1 MALVVQTMTNDT
13 TVLLVLGAA
22 VGALT
27 VAMETL
33 ARRGVFPQWLCRK
46 VLHLGAVGACAV
58 TPLLLADL
66 TALTILVA
74 VAAVLL
80 FFLVGTGVLFR
91 EVEGRPSWGIALFPL
106 PYLALLLL
114 FPDAE
119 QRTLIVLPMLILA
132 VSDAMAAVVGTL
144 LKTPAFTLTGDR
156 KTIGG
161 SLTFVIS
168 TWVILANIP
177 GPLSALPAL
186 QLHGTA
192 VLFAILLA
200 AAEALGSKGRDN
212 LYIPSV
218 AAMLLVGLPLG
229 SELPSGA
236 SALAAL
242 PSELA
247 GIAPALLAL
256 PIAALFVAATVRKGW
271 LTLGGGVAAALLGVW
286 VILFQGLIWLVPL
299 MVFFASS
306 SVLGRALHSRS
317 ASSDAKQGQPR
328 DATQVFANG
337 GIYGLAAA
345 LLPTTDAQ
353 LVMAVSMAVATADT
367 WASEIGIA
375 LKGRTYDI
383 VGFERVPVGL
393 SGGVSLGG
401 TLGAAAGALLLGV
414 VGALVLPRSTPFAAT
429 AFVNTAFVNT
439 AFNTTAFVITA
450 GILAALGVAGMLLDS
465 ALGSL
470 VQGKYRGPSGALQD
484 TPTDGA
490 LLVRGAAWMS
500 NDAVNLA
507 SNVLIAGFALW
518 VLR

>member
-1 MALVVQTMTNDT
+1 MALVVQTMANDT
-13 TVLLVLGAA
+13 TILLILGAA
-22 VGALT
+22 VGTLT

-58 TPLLLADL
+58 APLLLADL
-66 TALTILVA
+66 AALTIIVA
-74 VAAVLL
+74 CAAVLL
-80 FFLVGTGVLFR
+80 FVLVGTGVLFR
-91 EVEGRPSWGIALFPL
+91 EAEGRPSWGIALFPL

-114 FPDAE
+114 FPEAE

-144 LKTPAFTLTGDR
+144 LNTPSFTLTGDR

-168 TWVILANIP
+168 TWVILASIP

-192 VLFAILLA
+192 LLFAILLA

-218 AAMLLVGLPLG
+218 AAMLLVGLPFG
-229 SELPSGA
+229 SELPNGA
-236 SALAAL
+236 PAVGALPTAALGALPTDGFGALPFAALA
-242 PSELA
+242 
-247 GIAPALLAL
+247 AL
-256 PIAALFVAATVRKGW
+256 PIAALFVAVTVRKRW

-299 MVFFASS
+299 LVFFISS
-306 SVLGRALHSRS
+306 SALGRTLRSRS
-317 ASSDAKQGQPR
+317 TSGDAKQGQPR

-345 LLPTTDAQ
+345 LLPTADAQ

-401 TLGAAAGALLLGV
+401 TLGAAAGALLLGA
-414 VGALVLPRSTPFAAT
+414 VGGLVLQRP
-429 AFVNTAFVNT
+429 AFVSTA
-439 AFNTTAFVITA
+439 A
-450 GILAALGVAGMLLDS
+450 ILAGLGVAGMVLDS

-470 VQGKYRGPSGALQD
+470 MQGKYRGPGGALQD
-484 TPTDGA
+484 SPTDGA

-507 SNVLIAGFALW
+507 SNVMIVGLALW
-518 VLR
+518 VLS

>member
-1 MALVVQTMTNDT
+1 MTNDT
-13 TVLLVLGAA
+13 TALLVLGAA

-46 VLHLGAVGACAV
+46 VLHVGAVGACAV
-58 TPLLLADL
+58 APLLLADL
-66 TALTILVA
+66 TALTVLVA

-80 FFLVGTGVLFR
+80 FVLVGTGVLFR
-91 EVEGRPSWGIALFPL
+91 EAEGRPSWGIALFPPMFL
-106 PYLALLLL
+106 GLLLL

-119 QRTLIVLPMLILA
+119 ERMLIVLPMLILA

-144 LKTPAFTLTGDR
+144 LPTPAFTLTGDR

-161 SLTFVIS
+161 SLTFAAS
-168 TWVILANIP
+168 TWVILAHLP

-186 QLHGTA
+186 ELHATA
-192 VLFAILLA
+192 ALFALLLA
-200 AAEALGSKGRDN
+200 AAEALGSNGRDN

-218 AAMLLVGLPLG
+218 AAMLLAGLPFT
-229 SELPSGA
+229 SDLPGV
-236 SALAAL
+236 
-242 PSELA
+242 
-247 GIAPALLAL
+247 APALVAL
-256 PIAALFVAATVRKGW
+256 PVAALFVAVTVRAGW

-286 VILFQGLIWLVPL
+286 VILFQGVLWLVPL
-299 MVFFASS
+299 VVFLGSS
-306 SVLGRALHSRS
+306 SVLGKALRSRS
-317 ASSDAKQGQPR
+317 ASADAKQGQPR
-328 DATQVFANG
+328 DAAQVFANG

-345 LLPTTDAQ
+345 LLPTADAQ
-353 LVMAVSMAVATADT
+353 LVMAVSMSVAAADT

-383 VGFERVPVGL
+383 VGFQRVPVGL

-401 TLGAAAGALLLGV
+401 TLGAAAGALLVGG
-414 VGALVLPRSTPFAAT
+414 VGALLLQRFAPLAGTTVGSAAFGST
-429 AFVNTAFVNT
+429 AFVS
-439 AFNTTAFVITA
+439 TA
-450 GILAALGVAGMLLDS
+450 GILAGLGVAGMVLDS

-470 VQGKYRGPSGALQD
+470 LQGKYRGPGGALQD

-490 LLVRGAAWMS
+490 ILVRGAAWMS

-507 SNVLIAGFALW
+507 SSVLIAGLTLW
-518 VLR
+518 LLT